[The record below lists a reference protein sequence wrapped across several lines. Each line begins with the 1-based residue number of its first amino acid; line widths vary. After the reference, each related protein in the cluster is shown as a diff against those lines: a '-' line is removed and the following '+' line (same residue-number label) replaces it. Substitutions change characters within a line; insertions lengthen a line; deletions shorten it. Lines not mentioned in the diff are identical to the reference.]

1 MATLRKLTPFLFCAA
16 LLQACSD
23 PIQHP
28 IIGTWEGNSENIFG
42 LEVNKLTFSDDGT
55 YRWTQSYIGLEETM
69 EHRRPEFD
77 WGEVGYEIAGKFK
90 ITEGGVIL
98 VPTKIEMFLAKE
110 SFDNWPTVKTGHEYL
125 SPYYLEGAELPLVD
139 DRDRQI
145 AFRRI

>member
-90 ITEGGVIL
+90 ITEGDL
-98 VPTKIEMFLAKE
+98 SWYQRKSRCFLLKNP
-110 SFDNWPTVKTGHEYL
+110 STTGPRL
-125 SPYYLEGAELPLVD
+125 K
-139 DRDRQI
+139 RDTNI
-145 AFRRI
+145 